1 MTIQELREKNMIIF
15 EGISGS
21 HAYGIATENSD
32 RDIRGVFIIPLAE
45 ILRGNYVEQ
54 VSDEK
59 NDIIF
64 YELGR
69 FFQLL
74 ESNNPNI
81 LEILNLPDDCII
93 QEHSTFSKVREN
105 STKFLSK
112 ICKNS
117 FGGYAYQQISKAR
130 GLNKKIVRP
139 FDKERKGVLDFCYV
153 PDEDASVPVKDFLE
167 ERGMHQE
174 HCGLVSLPHM
184 RYVYAVYYD
193 RLAQLEK
200 KVEFQVCSVLNYKG
214 IANEDSNEVLLSSVP
229 KGETPSFYMYFNA
242 DAYSIYCREY
252 KEYWEW
258 AKKRNPDRY
267 NTNMEHGKGYDGK
280 NLAHCHRL
288 LDMAIEIAQEKGV
301 IVRRKNRED
310 LLEIRSGKREYD
322 TLVSEAETK
331 IEKMKDLFEKSK
343 LPDSPDREFTRD
355 LLEEIR
361 REVYLKM

>member
-1 MTIQELREKNMIIF
+1 MTIQELREKNMIVF

-32 RDIRGVFIIPLAE
+32 RDIRGVFIIPLTE
-45 ILRGNYVEQ
+45 ILRGKYVDQ

-81 LEILNLPDDCII
+81 LEILNLPEDCILY
-93 QEHSTFSKVREN
+93 EHPTFSKVKKH
-105 STKFLSK
+105 SSKFLSK

-139 FDKERKGVLDFCYV
+139 FEKERKGILDFCYV
-153 PDEDASVPVKDFLE
+153 PDEDRSVPVKEFLE
-167 ERGMHQE
+167 ERGMLQE

-184 RYVYAVYYD
+184 RYFYAVYYD
-193 RLAQLEK
+193 RLAHLEK

-229 KGETPSFYMYFNA
+229 KGEMPSFYMSFNS

-252 KEYWEW
+252 REYWDWVE
-258 AKKRNPDRY
+258 KRNPDRY
-267 NTNMEHGKGYDGK
+267 NTNLEHGKGYDGK

-288 LDMAIEIAQEKGV
+288 LDMAIEIATQSKV
-301 IVRRKNRED
+301 SVRRENREE
-310 LLEIRSGKREYD
+310 LLEIRAGKKEYEE
-322 TLVSEAETK
+322 LVSEAEAK

-343 LPDSPDREFTRD
+343 LPDSPNREFMQD

-361 REVYLKM
+361 AEVYLK